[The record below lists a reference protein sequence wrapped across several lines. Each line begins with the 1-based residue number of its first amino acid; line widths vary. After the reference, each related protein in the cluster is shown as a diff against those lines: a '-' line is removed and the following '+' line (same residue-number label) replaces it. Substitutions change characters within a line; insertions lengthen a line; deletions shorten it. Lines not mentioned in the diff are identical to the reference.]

1 MTQLPERELIDK
13 NRLFG
18 TEHLKADLKGR
29 AVRGGAFTL
38 GGQGMSF
45 LLQMAST
52 VILARLLTPQDYGLI
67 AMITAVTGF
76 VALFKDL
83 GLSMATVQK
92 DIITHEQI
100 STLFWINVALSV
112 IVMLVAL
119 ALAPAIAWFSG
130 EPKLQPLTLVMAVGF
145 VFGGLCAQHSALLRR
160 QMRFGTL
167 ALIDILQLA
176 VSVVVGIITALAGA
190 GVWALVYMTLS
201 GSLFNAVAVWI
212 VCRWRPSLPVRHAGV
227 RSMLGF
233 GANLTGFNIL
243 NYFARNLD
251 NVLIGRVCG
260 SVSLGLYAKAYG
272 LLMFPITQITAP
284 ITSVAVPALS
294 RLQNDP
300 EQYKRYYYRAI
311 NVIAFITMPL
321 VLILAALSKEIIL
334 IVLGDQWVGA
344 ARIFKVLAFV
354 ALIQPI
360 GANPTGWVFVS
371 LGQTDRFLR
380 WGMFIVP
387 ITIASFVI
395 GLPWGVL
402 GVALSYMICGYLMLV
417 PCLWWAFRCSPL
429 SIYGWLRAIGRPLI
443 LSLTIYMAIQLL
455 RNNFTFESPILG
467 VMWSSVTAACVL
479 ILLLTLWRGMRDE
492 VFDNVRLLRALRG
505 PQPSRWSVQ
514 SPA

>member
-13 NRLFG
+13 NQLFG

-92 DIITHEQI
+92 DRITHEQI

-112 IVMLVAL
+112 MVMLVAM
-119 ALAPAIAWFSG
+119 ALAPAIAWFYG

-167 ALIDILQLA
+167 ALIDILRLA

-212 VCRWRPSLPVRHAGV
+212 VCCWRPSLPVRHAGV

-251 NVLIGRVCG
+251 NVLIGRFCDADV
-260 SVSLGLYAKAYG
+260 LGVYNKAYN
-272 LLMFPITQITAP
+272 LLLLPIEQINGPVTA
-284 ITSVAVPALS
+284 VALPALS
-294 RLQNDP
+294 RLQNQP
-300 EQYKRYYYRAI
+300 ERFKSYYTKGI
-311 NVIAFITMPL
+311 FLVAFITMPI
-321 VLILAALSKEIIL
+321 VLFLFAASELAIL
-334 IVLGDQWVGA
+334 IVLGSQWVNA
-344 ARIFKVLAFV
+344 ATIFRLLMPAAF
-354 ALIQPI
+354 I
-360 GANPTGWVFVS
+360 GTFNIATGWVYIS
-371 LGQTDRFLR
+371 LGQPNRQFRMGIVCALVTMMSFAIGIR
-380 WGMFIVP
+380 WGAI
-387 ITIASFVI
+387 
-395 GLPWGVL
+395 
-402 GVALSYMICGYLMLV
+402 GVASAFSIANCVMLY
-417 PCLWWAFRCSPL
+417 PRIIYCFRRSPL
-429 SIYGWLRAIGRPLI
+429 HVKDLLNALWKPAVASLVACASVFSVGSVLSLDYGAVVEFTIKLSVFGVMYI
-443 LSLTIYMAIQLL
+443 LSWCLMPKGRETLY
-455 RNNFTFESPILG
+455 E
-467 VMWSSVTAACVL
+467 VL
-479 ILLLTLWRGMRDE
+479 HTMRD
-492 VFDNVRLLRALRG
+492 LRSIPKG
-505 PQPSRWSVQ
+505 GI
-514 SPA
+514 